1 MQLESNRG
9 VRSGRRHAGG
19 VAAGLVLAAAAGLGP
34 LVVQA
39 EPSGTLTVAV
49 IQENQSMQAQM
60 TFKEVNAVGLRNVI
74 EQLTTI
80 NPVTGALEPMLATSW
95 EPVDEH
101 TWRFHLR
108 QSVTFH
114 DGSPFDAES
123 AAFLVNWVW
132 DPANRFGI
140 REANAGQPITA
151 EVVDEHTID
160 VRNSRGPDP
169 ILPYRLYLS
178 GITSMQQIQDDIAQV
193 DRVPIGTGPY
203 RFVEWVTGQHWE
215 AEVNPDWW
223 GAGAEG
229 PPGVHGRQLFERL
242 RFVFR
247 PEEAVRA
254 AMLRSGEVDI
264 AMFLAPD
271 QCEQAEADAAT
282 SCLLVDSDTYIWMR
296 PDMRGAHP
304 ALNDVRVR
312 EALYVAVDMPAIV
325 EHIIVQGTF
334 LNGQMLPEAAVGHVP
349 DLEPYAYDP
358 DRARQLLD
366 AARADG
372 VDVDGL
378 TVHLAT
384 RVGSS
389 PRNGEVI
396 EAIANYLGQV
406 GISTTVAVEE
416 PAVFNQWLIADA
428 DATRANIA
436 VHPANFGIM
445 DYELTLG
452 AGYTCDSQ
460 LSVYC
465 NPDFDARLNAA
476 ARLSGEERHKALQD
490 LVRFV
495 RDEMV
500 MAPVALMQ
508 RAYGMPAGLGWEPG
522 LDHRVQVINMTRD

>member
-1 MQLESNRG
+1 MKTKSG
-9 VRSGRRHAGG
+9 HIRSCSRAGAL
-19 VAAGLVLAAAAGLGP
+19 VAGLALAASAA
-34 LVVQA
+34 LVPPAAQA

-80 NPVTGALEPMLATSW
+80 NPATGELEPMLATSW
-95 EPVDEH
+95 EAIDED
-101 TWRFHLR
+101 TWRFDLR
-108 QSVTFH
+108 QGVTFH
-114 DGSPFDAES
+114 DGSPFDAEA

-178 GITSMQQIQDDIAQV
+178 GVTSMRQIEDDIANV

-203 RFVEWVTGQHWE
+203 RFVEWVPGQHWE

-223 GAGAEG
+223 GLDAED
-229 PPGVHGRQLFERL
+229 PPGVHGEQLFERL

-271 QCEQAEADAAT
+271 QCDQAEADEAT
-282 SCLLVDSDTYIWMR
+282 RCILVDSDTYIWMR
-296 PDMRGAHP
+296 PDWRSAHP
-304 ALNDVRVR
+304 ALQDKRVR
-312 EALYVAVDMPAIV
+312 EALYTAVDMPAIV
-325 EHIIVQGTF
+325 EHIIVQGSV
-334 LNGQMLPEAAVGHVP
+334 LNGQMLPAAAVGHVP

-358 DRARQLLD
+358 GRAKALLD
-366 AARADG
+366 EARADG
-372 VDVDGL
+372 VDLDNL
-378 TVHLAT
+378 TLHIAA

-396 EAIANYLGQV
+396 EAIANFLDQAGL
-406 GISTTVAVEE
+406 STTVALEE
-416 PAVFNQWLIADA
+416 PAVFNQWLIAEPDS
-428 DATRANIA
+428 TRANIA

-465 NPDFDARLNAA
+465 NPDFDARLDQA
-476 ARLSGEERHKALQD
+476 ARLSGEERHQALQE

-508 RAYGMPAGLGWEPG
+508 RAWGLPADLRWEPG
-522 LDHRVQVINMTRD
+522 LDHRVQVINMARD